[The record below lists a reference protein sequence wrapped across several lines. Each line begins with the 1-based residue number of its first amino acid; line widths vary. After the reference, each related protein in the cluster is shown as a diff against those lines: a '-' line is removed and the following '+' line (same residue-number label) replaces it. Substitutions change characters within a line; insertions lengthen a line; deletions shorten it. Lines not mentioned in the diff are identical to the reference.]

1 MSIVPI
7 HRRGANVA
15 QGTTVPDRSEA
26 APPDRVP
33 ILMRMPDL
41 ARIDGPHLSL
51 ETHQPSRPAQSSR
64 PQAAR
69 PMERSAPSTSAPS
82 ASMRPKSESAA
93 RVRSSDEADSPKS
106 ADRPPKVRA
115 TGSNR
120 SESRRRREMAS
131 MSAQGVPAWFLP
143 RNLLVGAAVLA
154 VIISIVAMV
163 RRPAT
168 QAIESPPPAW
178 NPGGAVAPAVNPM
191 PAAPVGPTATG
202 QPPVPGESPVNK
214 AVVED
219 VRRDQQG
226 TWTTQSQENR
236 SAAPSAPS
244 PSSTLPLPEPEPG
257 QWPTRSAMRV
267 APQTSPG
274 YQPWGGYA
282 PPATNGGPN
291 MTAPQTTPPAAPTGG
306 EPRMPSDG
314 QRRAADFS
322 APATATLTGTI
333 DKAEQPTLRAEHE
346 RIGQGVY

>member
-7 HRRGANVA
+7 HRRGANVV
-15 QGTTVPDRSEA
+15 QGAAIPDRSEA

-51 ETHQPSRPAQSSR
+51 ETHQPSRPTQSSR
-64 PQAAR
+64 PQATRSKER
-69 PMERSAPSTSAPS
+69 PAPTTST
-82 ASMRPKSESAA
+82 RPNSDSAA
-93 RVRSSDEADSPKS
+93 RVRTNDESDSPKS
-106 ADRPPKVRA
+106 PDRPSKVRA
-115 TGSNR
+115 HGSSR
-120 SESRRRREMAS
+120 SESRRRREMAPVT
-131 MSAQGVPAWFLP
+131 AHGVTSWLLP
-143 RNLLVGAAVLA
+143 RNLLVGAAVIA

-168 QAIESPPPAW
+168 QAIQSPAPAW

-202 QPPVPGESPVNK
+202 QPPTPSEAPLNK
-214 AVVED
+214 AVVGD

-226 TWTTQSQENR
+226 TWTTQSQDSR
-236 SAAPSAPS
+236 ASAPSATS
-244 PSSTLPLPEPEPG
+244 PSSTLPLPEPDPEPG
-257 QWPTRSAMRV
+257 QWPTRSAMRI
-267 APQTSPG
+267 APQTSAG
-274 YQPWGGYA
+274 YQPTGTFA
-282 PPATNGGPN
+282 PPATNDGAN
-291 MTAPQTTPPAAPTGG
+291 MTAPQTAPPAAPAGG
-306 EPRMPSDG
+306 EQRNPSDG
-314 QRRAADFS
+314 QRREADFS

>member
-7 HRRGANVA
+7 HRRGANA
-15 QGTTVPDRSEA
+15 AEGANVPERSEA

-33 ILMRMPDL
+33 ILLRMPDL
-41 ARIDGPHLSL
+41 ARIDGPHLTL
-51 ETHQPSRPAQSSR
+51 EAHQKSRPGSSSR

-69 PMERSAPSTSAPS
+69 PIERPGPSTLAPSTSSRPRNEPAAKVRS
-82 ASMRPKSESAA
+82 GDDTDTPKS
-93 RVRSSDEADSPKS
+93 P
-106 ADRPPKVRA
+106 DRPPRVRA
-115 TGSNR
+115 PRSRGGSR
-120 SESRRRREMAS
+120 HQEMAPP
-131 MSAQGVPAWFLP
+131 AQGVMAWFLP

-168 QAIESPPPAW
+168 QAIQPPPPAW
-178 NPGGAVAPAVNPM
+178 NPGGAVAPAANPM

-202 QPPVPGESPVNK
+202 QPPVPAEPPRNK
-214 AVVED
+214 AVVGD
-219 VRRDQQG
+219 VRQDQPG
-226 TWTTQSQENR
+226 AWTTQSQDNR
-236 SAAPSAPS
+236 GAPPTAPS

-267 APQTSPG
+267 APRTSEG
-274 YQPWGGYA
+274 YQPTGGFA

-291 MTAPQTTPPAAPTGG
+291 MTPPQTAPSAADAGG
-306 EPRMPSDG
+306 EPKMPAEG
-314 QRRAADFS
+314 HRPAADFS

-333 DKAEQPTLRAEHE
+333 DKAELPTLRAEHE